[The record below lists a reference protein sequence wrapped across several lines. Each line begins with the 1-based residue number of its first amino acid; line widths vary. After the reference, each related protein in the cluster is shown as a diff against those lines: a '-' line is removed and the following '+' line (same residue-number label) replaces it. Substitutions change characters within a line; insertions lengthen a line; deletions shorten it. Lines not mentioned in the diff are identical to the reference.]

1 MRKPKISL
9 MIVVTIVF
17 AAFTMGFFLGRNQF
31 SSEITVFVPE
41 RYMTVPT
48 SESDLSTEPTIE
60 TAAVSFPI
68 SLNQADKEALM
79 ALPGI
84 GEVIALR
91 IIAYRNENGAFS
103 SVEELLHVE
112 GIGNKRLEEILDLI
126 TVGG

>member
-17 AAFTMGFFLGRNQF
+17 TAFTMGFFLGRNQF

-112 GIGNKRLEEILDLI
+112 GIGSKRLEEILDLI